1 MHPSLFPGLYHSSI
15 RMFPNSPLNSV
26 GVCVCE
32 REMSEDHLF
41 KDNKWGAIN
50 AGLLWHGGSCTKSDR
65 AGRCCTPPNP
75 PSIPPA
81 SPPDP
86 VTPRSVLTFSRLF
99 LFPNLSLGKSADPLS
114 CPSTRRTPPPPGSCN
129 MVWDHHCESWLV
141 SQKQWETG
149 ENMHKIKT
157 EIKIYTYLGPMKGE
171 GEETF
176 IMWWVRFGNVAGLT
190 RKQHNHTV
198 CVCVCERV
206 IECVSVYN
214 RSHVTVL
221 PSGSVRNNR
230 PGIFRFLVLLNRNM
244 SLLCCNTCLQAH
256 SGSCSPVWELL
267 QMHLR

>member
-1 MHPSLFPGLYHSSI
+1 
-15 RMFPNSPLNSV
+15 
-26 GVCVCE
+26 
-32 REMSEDHLF
+32 
-41 KDNKWGAIN
+41 
-50 AGLLWHGGSCTKSDR
+50 
-65 AGRCCTPPNP
+65 
-75 PSIPPA
+75 
-81 SPPDP
+81 
-86 VTPRSVLTFSRLF
+86 
-99 LFPNLSLGKSADPLS
+99 
-114 CPSTRRTPPPPGSCN
+114 
-129 MVWDHHCESWLV
+129 
-141 SQKQWETG
+141 
-149 ENMHKIKT
+149 
-157 EIKIYTYLGPMKGE
+157 MKGE

-198 CVCVCERV
+198 CVCVCVRV